1 MRLDG
6 NVQSPSDGIVGS
18 RIPTG
23 EPPTEAASV
32 IIATSSDGPGAPDG
46 PDAWAGR
53 VRWITAAGVAS
64 LAIPFVAV
72 IVLALTRPWA
82 PSTDLALMELRTLDV
97 GGPATPLVGPY
108 SRFGWYH
115 PGPLAFWVLAVPY
128 RLLGAQPVG
137 MLIGTAMVHAAAA
150 AGCLALARRR
160 GGRALTAL
168 VALMLAL
175 LIGGF

>member
-1 MRLDG
+1 
-6 NVQSPSDGIVGS
+6 
-18 RIPTG
+18 
-23 EPPTEAASV
+23 
-32 IIATSSDGPGAPDG
+32 
-46 PDAWAGR
+46 
-53 VRWITAAGVAS
+53 WITAAGVAS

-168 VALMLAL
+168 VAPMLAP
-175 LIGGF
+175 LIGGFGDRYRVYFWSPYPPWLALPPPVLATGLLRAGDL